1 MLSNA
6 VLLDERVTFLSS
18 SEGWTVTHAHGANR
32 PPPSESYQRVSYD
45 AGVGGVEFFRT

>member
-18 SEGWTVTHAHGANR
+18 SEGWTVTHAHGAKR
-32 PPPSESYQRVSYD
+32 SPPPNLTSVSPVMP
-45 AGVGGVEFFRT
+45 A

>member
-18 SEGWTVTHAHGANR
+18 SEGWNVTHAHGANR
-32 PPPSESYQRVSYD
+32 LPPLNFTSVSPVMP
-45 AGVGGVEFFRT
+45 A